1 MRLWDF
7 LAAELAST
15 PGRWPATMRIVF
27 ACVVATT
34 LIMTLQVPYGYYVIV
49 TIFIVSQS
57 DSGASLRKAGLRVLG
72 TLIGGGVGLFF
83 LIATL
88 DRPWVR
94 IPLLGPV
101 AAFFIFLSA
110 TTTAPYLGTLGG
122 ITVALVLTAP
132 SGTDV
137 AGATE
142 RALWRIALI
151 ALGTLIGTL
160 SQVVLWPS
168 DPEALLVAT
177 LVERL
182 RAVELFVSGRLA
194 NAPPA
199 DVARLESLA
208 LTGLTRQLDLLSD
221 AEARHPSLQQRHT
234 EQIALIA
241 GVELLLNAAIA
252 FAHAE
257 AARGGAALPDQ
268 ARRRLAAI
276 GEACERAAT
285 ALEARR
291 PFAEAPGNAVV
302 PDEAVA
308 AAGGAA
314 LLPALV
320 DMERALTGIAPATAF
335 LAEGEPGRR
344 SVASPLDVLGL
355 GEFFTPAFSLD
366 NGAAV
371 AFALKTGLA
380 TTIAYV
386 VYEGLAWPGISTS
399 VLTTLVVAQS
409 SFGATMQKL
418 LLRIVGASVGGLL
431 GLLLIVT
438 TSPNIDTLPPFLVA
452 VGICCT
458 LAAWVAVGSARISY
472 AGLQIGLALGLCVIG
487 DLGPTTDL
495 VPARDRV
502 VGVLLGG
509 LVSGL
514 VYYLFS
520 PVFAASEMRAAL
532 ARTLRSLAI
541 LSRIGLSER
550 PSIAVARGH
559 RWQVYQDLAM
569 TLRLHDESKFEPGA
583 GTAEARA
590 ARESVAR
597 LAEHAQAV
605 FLALLSVVRHRIDV
619 SLGALPDTVRQP
631 LRTLG
636 DAIGDVLEAV
646 ADRVE
651 GKGDVAVPPLA
662 ALLSRAEAAAVD
674 AEGIADPRLA
684 AHLQG
689 RLAAYHQL
697 VARLE
702 LLERDV
708 ERGGPIPDA
717 LPAAASV

>member
-49 TIFIVSQS
+49 TIFIVSQA
-57 DSGASLRKAGLRVLG
+57 DSGASIRKAGLRILG
-72 TLIGGGVGLFF
+72 TFIGGGIGLFF
-83 LIATL
+83 LIATI

-94 IPLLGPV
+94 IPLLGPLC
-101 AAFFIFLSA
+101 AFFIFVST

-142 RALWRIALI
+142 KALWRIALL
-151 ALGTLIGTL
+151 ALGSLIATLAQTL
-160 SQVVLWPS
+160 LWPS
-168 DPEALLVAT
+168 DPEELLMGT

-182 RAVELFVSGRLA
+182 RAVEGFATRHLEDGA
-194 NAPPA
+194 TAA
-199 DVARLESLA
+199 DLARLESLA
-208 LTGLTRQLDLLSD
+208 LTGLTRQVDLLSN
-221 AEARHPSLQQRHT
+221 AEARHPSLQHRHA

-241 GVELLLNAAIA
+241 GAELLLSAAIG
-252 FAHAE
+252 FAHA
-257 AARGGAALPDQ
+257 
-268 ARRRLAAI
+268 ARRPLAEPVRQRLAAI
-276 GEACERAAT
+276 GERCTVIAA

-291 PFAEAPGNAVV
+291 PAEAMSSSTTI
-302 PDEAVA
+302 PDEAIA
-308 AAGGAA
+308 AAGEAA
-314 LLPALV
+314 LLPSLV
-320 DMERALTGIAPATAF
+320 DMERALGGLVDATAF
-335 LAEGEPGRR
+335 LRAQTPGGA
-344 SVASPLDVLGL
+344 ASPLDILGL
-355 GEFFTPAFSLD
+355 GAFFTPAFSLD
-366 NGAAV
+366 NGAAI

-386 VYEGLAWPGISTS
+386 LYEALDWPGIATC

-418 LLRIVGASVGGLL
+418 MLRIIGATVGGLL
-431 GLLLIVT
+431 GLLLIVS

-452 VGICCT
+452 VGICCAV
-458 LAAWVAVGSARISY
+458 AAWVSVGSARISY
-472 AGLQIGLALGLCVIG
+472 AGLQIGLALGLFVIG

-502 VGVLLGG
+502 IGVLVGG
-509 LVSGL
+509 IISGV
-514 VYYLFS
+514 VYYVLS
-520 PVFAASEMRAAL
+520 PVFAASEMHHAL
-532 ARTLRSLAI
+532 ASTLRSLAT
-541 LSRIGLSER
+541 LSRVGLSEK
-550 PSIAVARGH
+550 PNLGIARGH
-559 RWQVYQDLAM
+559 RWQVYQDLAT
-569 TLRLHDESKFEPGA
+569 TLRLHDESKFEPSA

>member
-1 MRLWDF
+1 MSLWDILGVE
-7 LAAELAST
+7 LAAT
-15 PGRWPATMRIVF
+15 PGRWAATMRIVL

-34 LIMTLQVPYGYYVIV
+34 LIMTLQMPYGYYVIV
-49 TIFIVSQS
+49 TIFIVSQA
-57 DSGASLRKAGLRVLG
+57 DSGASIRKAGLRILG
-72 TLIGGGVGLFF
+72 TLIGGSIGLFF
-83 LIATL
+83 LIATI

-94 IPLLGPV
+94 IPLLGPLC
-101 AAFFIFLSA
+101 AFFIFVST

-132 SGTDV
+132 SGTNV

-142 RALWRIALI
+142 KALWRIALL
-151 ALGTLIGTL
+151 ALGSLIATLAQTL
-160 SQVVLWPS
+160 LWPS
-168 DPEALLVAT
+168 DPEELLMGT

-182 RAVELFVSGRLA
+182 RAVEDFVRRHLEDSA
-194 NAPPA
+194 TPA
-199 DVARLESLA
+199 DLARLESLA
-208 LTGLTRQLDLLSD
+208 LTGLTRQVDLLSN
-221 AEARHPSLQQRHT
+221 AEARHPSLQHRHT

-241 GVELLLNAAIA
+241 GAELLLSAAIG
-252 FAHAE
+252 FVH
-257 AARGGAALPDQ
+257 AARRPLADPVRQ
-268 ARRRLAAI
+268 RLAAI
-276 GEACERAAT
+276 GERCAVIAA
-285 ALEARR
+285 ALESRR
-291 PFAEAPGNAVV
+291 PAQAMPSGTAV
-302 PDEAVA
+302 PDEAIA
-308 AAGGAA
+308 AAGEAA
-314 LLPALV
+314 LLPSLV
-320 DMERALTGIAPATAF
+320 DMERALGGLVDATAS
-335 LAEGEPGRR
+335 LGAETR
-344 SVASPLDVLGL
+344 SGASSPLDVLGL

-366 NGAAV
+366 NGAAI

-386 VYEGLAWPGISTS
+386 MYEALDWPGISTC

-418 LLRIVGASVGGLL
+418 MLRIIGASVGGLL
-431 GLLLIVT
+431 GLLVIIS

-452 VGICCT
+452 VGICCAI
-458 LAAWVAVGSARISY
+458 AAWVSVGSARIAY

-502 VGVLLGG
+502 IGVLLGG
-509 LVSGL
+509 IISGL
-514 VYYLFS
+514 VYYVFS
-520 PVFAASEMRAAL
+520 PVFAASEMHDAL
-532 ARTLRSLAI
+532 ASTLRSLAT
-541 LSRIGLSER
+541 LSRVGLSEK
-550 PSIAVARGH
+550 PNLNIARGH
-559 RWQVYQDLAM
+559 RWQVYQDLAT

-651 GKGDVAVPPLA
+651 GKGHVALAPVA
-662 ALLSRAEAAAVD
+662 ALLSRAEAAAAD
-674 AEGIADPRLA
+674 AERTADPRLA

-702 LLERDV
+702 LLERDA
-708 ERGGPIPDA
+708 ERVSPIPDA
-717 LPAAASV
+717 LPAPASV